1 MMIDKFIEIN
11 TGRSGILCKI
21 NSEKSN
27 FKISNAEGKKYSSH
41 ISKVDKG
48 YCRILAL
55 L

>member
-11 TGRSGILCKI
+11 TGRTRIQCKT

-27 FKISNAEGKKYSSH
+27 FRISNAEEKKYSSY

-48 YCRILAL
+48 YCRILVL